1 MTARIGRKI
10 PAAEPLP
17 DSVWRYWLKWLV
29 YFVLVALLASLNVAV
44 MLAFM
49 RA

>member
-1 MTARIGRKI
+1 MTARIGRKM

-17 DSVWRYWLKWLV
+17 DSVWRYWLKRLV
-29 YFVLVALLASLNVAV
+29 YLMLAALLVSLNVAV